1 MARIR
6 TYAFTPRTP
15 RPRRARVSL
24 DQIAADCYAD
34 IRQPASDIEIVL
46 PNPGNKLISH
56 LGMPIAERTF
66 AATGMEQRECT
77 FCLPRDWRLVDE
89 VGPQGQKIVARQ
101 DGTERLVAIE
111 HPGGPVSMSEVW
123 Y

>member
-6 TYAFTPRTP
+6 TYAFTTRTP

-34 IRQPASDIEIVL
+34 TRQPASDIEVVL

-56 LGMPIAERTF
+56 LGTPIAERNFT
-66 AATGMEQRECT
+66 ANGMKQRECT
-77 FCLPRDWRLVDE
+77 LRLPRDWRRVDE

-111 HPGGPVSMSEVW
+111 HPEGPVSMSEVW